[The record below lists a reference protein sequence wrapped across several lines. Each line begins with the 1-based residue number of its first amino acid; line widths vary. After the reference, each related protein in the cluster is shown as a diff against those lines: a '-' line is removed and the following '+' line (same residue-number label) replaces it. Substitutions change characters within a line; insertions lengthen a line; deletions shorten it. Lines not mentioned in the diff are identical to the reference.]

1 MITWGPFTMQH
12 PLEIPMLFLCILFV
26 VFMAFSIAMDE

>member
-1 MITWGPFTMQH
+1 MQH

-26 VFMAFSIAMDE
+26 VFMAFSIAMDD